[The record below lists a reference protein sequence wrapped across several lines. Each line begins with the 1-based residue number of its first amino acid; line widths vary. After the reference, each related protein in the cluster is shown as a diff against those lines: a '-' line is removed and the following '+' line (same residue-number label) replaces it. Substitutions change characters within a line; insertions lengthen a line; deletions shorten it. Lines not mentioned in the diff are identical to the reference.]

1 MLEKLENGF
10 DEFMQMFCE
19 TEPERVLQELGEL
32 GITFSDY
39 KETDIFTLNSITG
52 YSTGIAGDINNLLL
66 CA

>member
-1 MLEKLENGF
+1 
-10 DEFMQMFCE
+10 MQRFCE

-39 KETDIFTLNSITG
+39 KETDIFTVSSITG

>member
-1 MLEKLENGF
+1 MLERLENGF
-10 DEFMQMFCE
+10 DEFMQRFCE

-39 KETDIFTLNSITG
+39 KETDVFTINSISG
-52 YSTGIAGDINNLLL
+52 YCTGIAGDINNLLL

>member
-1 MLEKLENGF
+1 MLESLENEF

-19 TEPERVLQELGEL
+19 TEPERVLQELDEL

-39 KETDIFTLNSITG
+39 VFTINSISG
-52 YSTGIAGDINNLLL
+52 YCTGIAGDINNLLL